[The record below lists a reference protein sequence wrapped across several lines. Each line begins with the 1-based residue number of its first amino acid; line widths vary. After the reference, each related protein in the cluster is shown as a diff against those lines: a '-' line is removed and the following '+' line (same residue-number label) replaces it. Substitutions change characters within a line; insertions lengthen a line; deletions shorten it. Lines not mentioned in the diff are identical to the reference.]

1 LRKQTLIVSSLLC
14 FMSRPHKA
22 GGPVI
27 YLQSSVTARLPKRK
41 PSNPGHS
48 RFTKQGLA
56 MHRTIRAVALFEVF
70 KGFVLLALNLI
81 VVGIMVRALLTRTVT
96 PEP

>member
-1 LRKQTLIVSSLLC
+1 
-14 FMSRPHKA
+14 
-22 GGPVI
+22 
-27 YLQSSVTARLPKRK
+27 
-41 PSNPGHS
+41 
-48 RFTKQGLA
+48 
-56 MHRTIRAVALFEVF
+56 MHRTILAVALFEVF